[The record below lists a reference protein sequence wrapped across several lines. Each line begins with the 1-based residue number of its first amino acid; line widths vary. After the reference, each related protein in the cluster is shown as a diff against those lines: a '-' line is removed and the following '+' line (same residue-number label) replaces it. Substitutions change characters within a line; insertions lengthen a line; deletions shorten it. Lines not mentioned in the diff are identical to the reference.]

1 MPIYEYR
8 CESCDNVFEEIHQHA
23 DDIMEEPCP
32 KCGKE
37 AHRMI
42 SNTTFVLK
50 GGGWYVTEYGNKKK
64 VDSTSGAAKETAS
77 SEAKAESPKTD
88 TASSSSAP
96 APAPVSSSASS
107 APATAS

>member
-1 MPIYEYR
+1 MPIYEYH
-8 CESCDNVFEEIHQHA
+8 CESCDSVFEEIHQHA

-32 KCGKE
+32 KCDKS

-64 VDSTSGAAKETAS
+64 ADSASGAANEAS
-77 SEAKAESPKTD
+77 SADAKEKMPGTD
-88 TASSSSAP
+88 TAPP
-96 APAPVSSSASS
+96 AS
-107 APATAS
+107 APATAPASKPAESASAAAS